1 MEFIK
6 ISLQGDEKLL
16 KALARS
22 KKELPQ
28 LLQKLGWASAHLIE
42 RSLKLRYSTGPL
54 YARSGS
60 AGLEGSVRAFLKIM
74 AGRIR
79 AGAGTKKFYAKV
91 LEEGRVIVPKTKLAL
106 KFQTR
111 EGEWVVTQR
120 SVIPAFH
127 AAQMA
132 YHETEPHVR
141 RMWAKGLKGLAVLKG
156 A

>member
-1 MEFIK
+1 IN
-6 ISLQGDEKLL
+6 IQGNEKLA
-16 KALARS
+16 KALQRS
-22 KKELPQ
+22 KKGLPQ
-28 LLQKLGWASAHLIE
+28 LLQKLGWASAYMIE

-54 YARSGS
+54 YALSGS
-60 AGLEGSVRAFLKIM
+60 AGLEGSVHAFLKVQ
-74 AGRIR
+74 AGRVR
-79 AGAGTKKFYAKV
+79 AGAGTKKFYAKI
-91 LEEGRVIVPKTKLAL
+91 LEHGAVIVPKTKLAL

-120 SVIPAFH
+120 VVIPPFQ

-141 RMWAKGLKGLAVLKG
+141 RLWAKGLKGLAVLKG

>member
-1 MEFIK
+1 MEFVEIN
-6 ISLQGDEKLL
+6 LQGNEKLA
-16 KALARS
+16 KALQRS
-22 KKELPQ
+22 QKEMPQ

-42 RSLKLRYSTGPL
+42 RALKLRYSTGPL

-60 AGLEGSVRAFLKIM
+60 AGLEGSVHPFVKIM
-74 AGRIR
+74 GGRVR
-79 AGAGTKKFYAKV
+79 AGAGTKKFYAKT
-91 LEEGRVIVPKTKLAL
+91 LEHGAVIVPKTKLAL

-111 EGEWVVTQR
+111 EGKWVMTQR
-120 SVIPAFH
+120 VVIPAFK

>member
-1 MEFIK
+1 MEFVRIN
-6 ISLQGDEKLL
+6 IQGNEKLA

-22 KKELPQ
+22 KKEMPQ
-28 LLQKLGWASAHLIE
+28 LIRKLGWASAHMIE

-74 AGRIR
+74 AGRVR
-79 AGAGTKKFYAKV
+79 AGAGTKKFYAKI
-91 LEEGRVIVPKTKLAL
+91 LEKGAVIVPKTKLAL

-120 SVIPAFH
+120 VVIPAFQ

-132 YHETEPHVR
+132 YHETEPHVQR
-141 RMWAKGLKGLAVLKG
+141 LWAKGLKGLAVLKG
-156 A
+156 V